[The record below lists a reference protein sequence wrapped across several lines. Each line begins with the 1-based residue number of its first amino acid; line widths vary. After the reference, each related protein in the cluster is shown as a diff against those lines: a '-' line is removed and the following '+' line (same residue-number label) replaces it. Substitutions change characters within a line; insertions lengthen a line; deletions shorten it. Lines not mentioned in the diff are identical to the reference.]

1 MLTRFS
7 HQEETDRPPGRSL
20 LWSRRSARCCSPAGC
35 LPQNAS
41 CPLDQPE
48 QRDRQ
53 THSRVSVYPNEKTYR
68 RLEKATPPRPPLP
81 WPGRKK
87 TAKWFN
93 VLRGGDRVRGREE
106 AYVCGGGAAGEKGVR
121 LSVRHLRQL
130 LLILLLD
137 GRRRGSKGAA
147 EKKRALFMIDPFF
160 W

>member
-93 VLRGGDRVRGREE
+93 VLWVEIECVVERRLTSVGAGLLERRVCGWASDISDSFSSSSSWMGEEGDRRV
-106 AYVCGGGAAGEKGVR
+106 
-121 LSVRHLRQL
+121 LQ
-130 LLILLLD
+130 
-137 GRRRGSKGAA
+137 
-147 EKKRALFMIDPFF
+147 KRKELYS